1 MFSFNQKTYLLLA
14 IIILSI
20 IFFICGILHL
30 LIKYFLKP
38 INSESEEIASA
49 TAFQGQL
56 QQLFHLHDE
65 GVDQS
70 FIDSLPIFLYKSII
84 GLKDP
89 FDCVVCLCEF
99 ELDDKLRLLPNCSHA
114 FHIECIDTWLLSHS
128 TCPLCRK
135 SLLHEYSSE
144 SSSDPGLNVEDDFTQ
159 SRHLR
164 VKDDLNLKE
173 HTQSMEL
180 PLMQDLMRDYYTQS
194 HPNICKETVSPDRTD
209 KVENELNLQ
218 YVKLGKFRNVEVSE
232 EGTSRNNGD
241 LKERCF
247 SMGAIEYVMNES
259 TVLQVAIKTL
269 KKHPNRINDGNSAR
283 ISDKC
288 SNEIFSI
295 SKISM
300 GSRRERAIYD
310 DFSRRAFS
318 FRLPKQ
324 ISDFGLDVEAGR
336 KGQKTT
342 PVSRG

>member
-1 MFSFNQKTYLLLA
+1 
-14 IIILSI
+14 
-20 IFFICGILHL
+20 
-30 LIKYFLKP
+30 
-38 INSESEEIASA
+38 
-49 TAFQGQL
+49 
-56 QQLFHLHDE
+56 
-65 GVDQS
+65 
-70 FIDSLPIFLYKSII
+70 
-84 GLKDP
+84 
-89 FDCVVCLCEF
+89 
-99 ELDDKLRLLPNCSHA
+99 
-114 FHIECIDTWLLSHS
+114 
-128 TCPLCRK
+128 
-135 SLLHEYSSE
+135 
-144 SSSDPGLNVEDDFTQ
+144 
-159 SRHLR
+159 
-164 VKDDLNLKE
+164 
-173 HTQSMEL
+173 MEL